1 MNTAKTRLAENSAY
15 KKPKSFSSTWLA
27 PAISFFVIASMTIVS
42 YVAQNETAKNQELSK
57 SAKIRLEAKDVITE
71 RMNEIESLGSK
82 ASTYYTQDSVVFEQN
97 LAKFANGI
105 KIDSAFK
112 EIAFLAFVPNE
123 DLNGKPENKIDFVQ
137 PPINNATSGTSSDL
151 LVGASVSYITNLN
164 EEIADSKSSGNTQ
177 LSLPF
182 VNDTLIEGQS
192 TYVAAV
198 IPIYED
204 LGNNVTNKQRENAF
218 RGSIIIPVSIDLFL
232 DSAQENSANF
242 RLLRLLDSEKN
253 VIATSNENA
262 PADELSLSDTNVKIN
277 QRNFSFEYDNYD
289 GGDVEGAGARKSLL
303 VTGFGLAFIVFLL
316 FLMMRISEVRSRKL
330 AEHAEKEVYESEAR
344 FSALI
349 EQSSD
354 ITLVLDG
361 NGVITF
367 ASPSIR
373 SLLGYSN
380 DEVVGKKVLE
390 IASTSLTHKVATE
403 VIEKLNKGESV
414 DPFEAEALSK
424 DGTKKT
430 FECVINDLR
439 KDEAVSGIVC
449 NSRDITERKE
459 AEQRALKAK
468 ALYENALENAPIGVA
483 LAHQNGECFFLNEA
497 MENFLGLKFEDITSM
512 RLRDFISADD
522 KFAFSDMWKSLE
534 IRGDDRTT
542 KELRFDHPDGRQ
554 RWGLI
559 SAQGVYDD
567 DIFQYFVVQ
576 IEDTTERRSIAERL
590 EYQAIHDPLTGLP
603 NRLLFVDR
611 LEVALLRT
619 KRTGL
624 GVAVLF
630 LDLDRFKV
638 VNDSLGHAAGDRL
651 LEAVTDRIKASVRPN
666 DTIAR
671 FGGDEFVILCEDISD
686 ERQTQEISDRLL
698 ENINRPIMLIEGEVY
713 VTASIGIARS
723 LDGEDTP
730 ETILRDADTAM
741 YRAKD
746 AGRNRSEVFDE
757 RTHARAVANLETGN
771 GMFRALSQD
780 EFRVRY
786 QPIIS
791 LASGRLSGFEALVFW
806 EHPDRGHV
814 GPVEFI
820 PLAEETGVI
829 VPLGLRIFEEACTVL
844 HKWHSYSPSA
854 SHLTMS
860 INLSPRQF
868 AEPTFADEID
878 KILKKTKV
886 NPARVWFEITES
898 ALMVDTESTIA
909 MLDQL
914 RTLGVHFEVDD
925 FGTGFSSLSYLKKF
939 PVDAL
944 KIDQG
949 FIDGLGQDPED
960 TAIVTAVVS
969 LSHALGL
976 QAIAEGVETPL
987 QMAELKTLGCEYAQ
1001 GYLFAQPDLAET
1013 WDEAV
1018 RSNELFTFA
1027 EEETL

>member
-1 MNTAKTRLAENSAY
+1 MRKAPRPQTGLPDNSR
-15 KKPKSFSSTWLA
+15 KFRNTWLT
-27 PAISFFVIASMTIVS
+27 PTISFLVIASVTIVS
-42 YVAQNETAKNQELSK
+42 YVAQNETARNQEIAKK
-57 SAKIRLEAKDVITE
+57 SKIRSEAQKTIKS
-71 RMNEIESLGSK
+71 RMNEIEQLGIQ
-82 ASTYYTQDSVVFEQN
+82 ASTYYQEDIARFEQDVTDF
-97 LAKFANGI
+97 LIGANI
-105 KIDSAFK
+105 ESAFK
-112 EIAFLAFVPNE
+112 EVALIGFTKNQVS
-123 DLNGKPENKIDFVQ
+123 DRLNIDELTFIKPTGKSISKELFPDIEVGKP
-137 PPINNATSGTSSDL
+137 
-151 LVGASVSYITNLN
+151 VSQIVSLD
-164 EEIADSKSSGNTQ
+164 EEIEQAQKSGAITM
-177 LSLPF
+177 SLPF
-182 VNDTLIEGQS
+182 INNSLIEGQS
-192 TYVAAV
+192 TYVALV
-198 IPIYED
+198 IPIYENLD
-204 LGNNVTNKQRENAF
+204 SERTNAQRKQAF
-218 RGSIIIPVSIDLFL
+218 RGSIVIPISLNRFL
-232 DSAQENSANF
+232 YSAQNNSANF
-242 RLLRLLDSEKN
+242 RLLRLVDRDNN
-253 VIATSNENA
+253 VIATSNEYA
-262 PADELSLSDTNVKIN
+262 AVTELSLSDTSIMLNK
-277 QRNFSFEYDNYD
+277 RNFRFEYDNYD
-289 GGDVEGAGARKSLL
+289 GGEIEGDGARKSML
-303 VTGFGLAFIVFLL
+303 VTGLGLAFIVFLL
-316 FLMMRISEVRSRKL
+316 FSMMRVSELRSRKL
-330 AEHAEKEVYESEAR
+330 AEHAEREVYESEAR

-354 ITLVLDG
+354 ITLVLDSKG
-361 NGVITF
+361 FITF

-373 SLLGYSN
+373 SELGYA
-380 DEVVGKKVLE
+380 DTEVVGKSILE
-390 IASTSLTHKVATE
+390 IVSTKKTKRVGIE
-403 VIEKLNKGESV
+403 VLKKLNKGLLVE
-414 DPFEAEALSK
+414 PFEAEVMAK
-424 DGTKKT
+424 NGDIKT

-439 KDEAVSGIVC
+439 HDDAVAGIVC
-449 NSRDITERKE
+449 NSRDISERKE
-459 AEQRALKAK
+459 ADSRASKAK

-483 LAHQNGECFFLNEA
+483 LVHQNGECFFLNEA
-497 MENFLGLKFEDITSM
+497 MENFLGRKFKDMITM
-512 RLRDFISADD
+512 RLREFVSVADQ
-522 KFAFSDMWKSLE
+522 FAFSDMWKSLE
-534 IRGDDRTT
+534 VRGVDKTT

-559 SAQGVYDD
+559 SAQAVYDD
-567 DIFQYFVVQ
+567 EAFQYYVVQ
-576 IEDTTERRSIAERL
+576 IEDMTERRSIAERL

-611 LEVALLRT
+611 LEVALLRA

-651 LEAVTDRIKASVRPN
+651 LEAVAERIKASVRPN
-666 DTIAR
+666 DTLAR
-671 FGGDEFVILCEDISD
+671 FGGDEFVILCEDILD
-686 ERQTQEISDRLL
+686 EEQTQEISERLL

-746 AGRNRSEVFDE
+746 AGRNRAEIFDE

-771 GMFRALSQD
+771 GMFRALSED

-791 LASGRLSGFEALVFW
+791 LSSGRLAGFEALVYW
-806 EHPDRGHV
+806 EHPERGHV
-814 GPVEFI
+814 APSEFI
-820 PLAEETGVI
+820 SLAEETGVI
-829 VPLGLRIFEEACTVL
+829 VPLGLRIIEEACNVL
-844 HKWHSYSPSA
+844 HNWHGFSNQS

-868 AEPTFADEID
+868 AEPTFANEVD
-878 KILKKTKV
+878 KILKRTGV
-886 NPARVWFEITES
+886 NPSRIWFEITES

-909 MLDQL
+909 MLEQL

-949 FIDGLGQDPED
+949 FIDGLGREAED
-960 TAIVTAVVS
+960 SAIVTAVVS

-1001 GYLFAQPDLAET
+1001 GFLFARPDSAKT

-1018 RSNELFTFA
+1018 RSDELFTFA
-1027 EEETL
+1027 EQENL